1 MPTVKSKMTLFLQFA
16 VLVFLAFLVVPA
28 NSIGKSPG
36 VSVGYWV
43 KYGNITATGIKY
55 IGSGFNET
63 EWIKI
68 EVVGVS
74 GTEVTFSMSR
84 TFKNGS
90 IEKGADI
97 ISDVDTGWATG
108 GLTWRNHFLIA
119 ANLIQNDTFT
129 TIGIDVLISKTE
141 NRSYAGMDRTVNIVN
156 YTESEDYYYELF
168 MVYDQ
173 ISGFLLEMNTSLTS
187 VTLPTGNEELSFV
200 AVELNMKA
208 SSQYTLIYIAT
219 GIAVAVVAV
228 SAVVLWHKKAGR
240 KKIVKSNKSAVE
252 EKGTNH
258 N

>member
-1 MPTVKSKMTLFLQFA
+1 MPTVKSKMTLVFQFA

-43 KYGNITATGIKY
+43 KYGNTTATGITY

-68 EVVGVS
+68 EVVKVS

-84 TFKNGS
+84 MFQNGS
-90 IEKGADI
+90 TEKGADI
-97 ISDVDTGWATG
+97 MSDVDTGWATG

-119 ANLIQNDTFT
+119 ANLTQNDTFT
-129 TIGIDVLISKTE
+129 TIGTEVLISKTE

-156 YTESEDYYYELF
+156 YTESDDYYYELF

-173 ISGFLLEMNTSLTS
+173 ISGFLLEMDTSLTS
-187 VTLPTGNEELSFV
+187 GTIPTGNEGLSFV

-208 SSQYTLIYIAT
+208 SSQNTLIYIAT
-219 GIAVAVVAV
+219 GIAVAVVVV

-240 KKIVKSNKSAVE
+240 KKNVRSNKSAVE
-252 EKGTNH
+252 EKTTNH
-258 N
+258 K

>member
-1 MPTVKSKMTLFLQFA
+1 MSTVKSKMTLVLQFA

-43 KYGNITATGIKY
+43 KYGNITATGITY

-68 EVVGVS
+68 EVVKVS

-84 TFKNGS
+84 MFKNGS
-90 IEKGADI
+90 MEKGADI
-97 ISDVDTGWATG
+97 MSDVDTGWATG

-119 ANLIQNDTFT
+119 ANLTQNDTFT
-129 TIGIDVLISKTE
+129 TIGTDVLISKTE

-156 YTESEDYYYELF
+156 YTESDDYYYELF
-168 MVYDQ
+168 MVYDR
-173 ISGFLLEMNTSLTS
+173 ISGLLLEMNTFTTSLM
-187 VTLPTGNEELSFV
+187 LPLLNEELSFE

-208 SSQYTLIYIAT
+208 SSQYTLIYIAI
-219 GIAVAVVAV
+219 GIAVAVVVV
-228 SAVVLWHKKAGR
+228 SAVVLRQKKAGP
-240 KKIVKSNKSAVE
+240 KKTVESNKSAVE
-252 EKGTNH
+252 EKTTNH
-258 N
+258 K

>member
-1 MPTVKSKMTLFLQFA
+1 MPTVKSKMTLFLQFV

-43 KYGNITATGIKY
+43 KYGSITATGIKY
-55 IGSGFNET
+55 IGSGFSET

-68 EVVGVS
+68 EVVEVS
-74 GTEVTFSMSR
+74 GTEVTFSISR

-119 ANLIQNDTFT
+119 ANLIQNETFT
-129 TIGIDVLISKTE
+129 TIGINVLISKTE